1 METFTLSGTL
11 FMGVLQNGD
20 VAFPLLVAKL
30 LPAGFKGVVVCGIL
44 AALMS
49 SLASLFN
56 SSAMLYTI
64 DVYKVKHPDPNPV
77 IAEDGRVTDS
87 EEYGKKLVKIGQTA
101 TVIIVILGI
110 LWIPVMKSIGD
121 VLYLYLQD
129 VQSVLAP
136 GIAAAFLMGICWKR
150 ATPKGGQWALISGLI
165 VGLTRLGAK
174 ILYTSIPDAP
184 GGWFKAV
191 FYDFNWLFF
200 CGCMLV
206 FCLLV
211 CFIVSLCTQPKPETE
226 IKGLVFGTST
236 PEQIAATKRSW
247 NKWDVI
253 HTVIILGITV
263 AFYIYFW

>member
-1 METFTLSGTL
+1 ML
-11 FMGVLQNGD
+11 
-20 VAFPLLVAKL
+20 LLVVYFA
-30 LPAGFKGVVVCGIL
+30 LPRMMVQL
-44 AALMS
+44 ARGAEMLAIIASALAYS
-49 SLASLFN
+49 
-56 SSAMLYTI
+56 
-64 DVYKVKHPDPNPV
+64 
-77 IAEDGRVTDS
+77 
-87 EEYGKKLVKIGQTA
+87 KKLVKIGQTA

-263 AFYIYFW
+263 ASRAIFGHHFLNKHR